1 MSAAVGQDPPQM
13 IITYFHIYALRNF
26 TIIMHRVTESGASC
40 VHLTL
45 PLKGLFINKLFCKRS
60 RVRCKSNSTFRDNK
74 MSFFVVINR
83 VWHLGFETFAKFFW
97 GCSFWVSENWSQKN
111 VSISVWEN
119 LVSIKKVSVSKYLIS
134 KTNESK
140 WQERDKNKS
149 KDKGMIICCW
159 LWYWSLN

>member
-13 IITYFHIYALRNF
+13 IIRYFHIYALRNF
-26 TIIMHRVTESGASC
+26 KIIMHRVTESGASC

-83 VWHLGFETFAKFFW
+83 VWHLGFETFANFFW

-119 LVSIKKVSVSKYLIS
+119 LVSKKRSRFRNIWSRKQMKQNDKK
-134 KTNESK
+134 KTK
-140 WQERDKNKS
+140 TKAKIR
-149 KDKGMIICCW
+149 G
-159 LWYWSLN
+159 

>member
-13 IITYFHIYALRNF
+13 IIRYFHIYALRNF

-119 LVSIKKVSVSKYLIS
+119 LVSKKRSRFRNIWSRKQMKQNDKK
-134 KTNESK
+134 KTK
-140 WQERDKNKS
+140 TKAKIR
-149 KDKGMIICCW
+149 G
-159 LWYWSLN
+159 